1 MSLCDTILLVINV
14 IRKIR
19 YDDKDIY
26 IEMARDFYNS
36 PAVLSPIPVANFEN
50 TFTELMTSDIYAE
63 AFIFEVNETI
73 AGYGLIAKTFSQEA
87 GGVVIWI
94 EEIYVKAEFRSQG
107 IGSEF
112 IEYIKENIPA
122 KRYRLETEPDNH
134 KAQELYK
141 RHGFKH
147 LEYVNYS
154 LDTEALL

>member
-1 MSLCDTILLVINV
+1 M
-14 IRKIR
+14 IRKIKSQ
-19 YDDKDIY
+19 DKPQY
-26 IEMARDFYNS
+26 IKMAEDFYAS
-36 PAVLSPIPVANFEN
+36 PAVLSPVPKSHFEA
-50 TFTELMTSDIYAE
+50 TFEELMKGSAYTE
-63 AFIFEVNETI
+63 AFIFECENHV

-94 EEIYVKAEFRSQG
+94 EEIYVKSEFRNQG

-122 KRYRLETEPDNH
+122 KRYRLETEPENI

-147 LEYVNYS
+147 LEYINYS
-154 LDTEALL
+154 LEVNL